1 MANSIDVEPSTT
13 NSLHKKYWNDNRDSK
28 ESYYK
33 ISIAIP
39 FLDDINCQIRD
50 GKKDQSHLEIF
61 RLLPPVMFA
70 KDYST
75 EESCE
80 ILLNVWRRIIFLTWV
95 KNVV

>member
-1 MANSIDVEPSTT
+1 MANSIDVGPSIT

-39 FLDDINCQIRD
+39 FLDDINSQIRD
-50 GKKDQSHLEIF
+50 RKKDRSHVEVF
-61 RLLPPVMFA
+61 RLLPSVMFA
-70 KDYST
+70 KDYNS

-80 ILLNVWRRIIFLTWV
+80 ILLNV
-95 KNVV
+95 